1 MRLKP
6 HAVDIRVV
14 VDPVKWFLNGPE
26 DTRSS
31 WYLEDAATEFQVQ
44 GLELDWM
51 CVTWDADLRDTGSG
65 WDYQEFDGVKWKNVL
80 KDDRRRY
87 LLNAYR
93 VLLTR
98 ARQGMVIFVPP
109 GDRRDPTR
117 SPEIYERGFKYLADS
132 GVPVLA

>member
-1 MRLKP
+1 M
-6 HAVDIRVV
+6 
-14 VDPVKWFLNGPE
+14 KWFLNDPS

-51 CVTWDADLRDTGSG
+51 CVTWDADLRATRARAG
-65 WDYQEFDGVKWKNVL
+65 DYQEFDGVKWRNVL
-80 KDDRRRY
+80 KDERRRY

-98 ARQGMVIFVPP
+98 ARQGMVIFVPE
-109 GDRRDPTR
+109 GEESDPTR
-117 SPEIYERGFKYLADS
+117 APAFYDQTYDYLS
-132 GVPVLA
+132 SLGLAHA